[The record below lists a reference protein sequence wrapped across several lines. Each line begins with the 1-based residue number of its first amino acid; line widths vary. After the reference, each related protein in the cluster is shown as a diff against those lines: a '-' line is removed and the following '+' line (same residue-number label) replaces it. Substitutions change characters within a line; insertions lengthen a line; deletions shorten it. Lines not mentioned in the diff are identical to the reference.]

1 MSTSSK
7 VYGKLRRS
15 RSSHKSNSRFI
26 THHSLTVFVIV
37 IVFVQQRLFYRHR
50 FRTRKAPCQAK
61 NQLLLHLLPI
71 IITPAINLVRRCDGS
86 EKTYYPSI
94 ALVIVIVQ
102 APIPHRHRVS
112 VAILYFFNKLRTT
125 TDTSTK
131 IGEHYFFFFT
141 VFVLASTFI
150 LSFEKRISQ
159 SVCIVWSRNTWYTKI
174 IKHSELKIH
183 N

>member
-1 MSTSSK
+1 MKTKSYTSPNCREFFLSCSLPRQWYM
-7 VYGKLRRS
+7 VNS
-15 RSSHKSNSRFI
+15 QIVHSSRFSSSS
-26 THHSLTVFVIV
+26 TFSYTQSSLPGQKSTF
-37 IVFVQQRLFYRHR
+37 
-50 FRTRKAPCQAK
+50 
-61 NQLLLHLLPI
+61 
-71 IITPAINLVRRCDGS
+71 ITPAINLVRRCDGS

-94 ALVIVIVQ
+94 APVIIIVQ
-102 APIPHRHRVS
+102 APTPHQHRVS

-159 SVCIVWSRNTWYTKI
+159 SVCIVI
-174 IKHSELKIH
+174 LVF
-183 N
+183 